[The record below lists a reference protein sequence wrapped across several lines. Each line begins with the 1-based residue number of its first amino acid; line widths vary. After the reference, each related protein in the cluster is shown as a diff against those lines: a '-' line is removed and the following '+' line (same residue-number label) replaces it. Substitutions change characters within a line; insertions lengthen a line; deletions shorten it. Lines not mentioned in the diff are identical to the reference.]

1 MSSLL
6 SPGPYHILSYG
17 TLLGT
22 TIFQTFVN
30 GVIAFRHLP
39 RFYFSSLMAEVFP
52 VYFAMQTALPVA
64 MVLTLPA
71 SRNPFGYPG
80 GLAGVL
86 DSSNRW
92 GVLAPLAGAFV
103 FSVANLAVVGP
114 ATTKVMAERKEQE
127 KKDGKKAYDAGPHSP
142 EMQALNKRFGILHG
156 VSSLLNLG
164 TLITTVLYGFT
175 LSSRLS

>member
-1 MSSLL
+1 
-6 SPGPYHILSYG
+6 
-17 TLLGT
+17 
-22 TIFQTFVN
+22 
-30 GVIAFRHLP
+30 
-39 RFYFSSLMAEVFP
+39 MAEVFP

-114 ATTKVMAERKEQE
+114 ATTKVMAERKEQGE
-127 KKDGKKAYDAGPHSP
+127 C
-142 EMQALNKRFGILHG
+142 LVF
-156 VSSLLNLG
+156 
-164 TLITTVLYGFT
+164 VLF
-175 LSSRLS
+175 L